1 MSSAIGTPNAKNT
14 DRIPSGIIALDK
26 ESIAYRL
33 PGLLSFNGLLVK
45 DAREISVKK
54 KHKI

>member
-26 ESIAYRL
+26 ESRAYRL

-54 KHKI
+54 KHKA